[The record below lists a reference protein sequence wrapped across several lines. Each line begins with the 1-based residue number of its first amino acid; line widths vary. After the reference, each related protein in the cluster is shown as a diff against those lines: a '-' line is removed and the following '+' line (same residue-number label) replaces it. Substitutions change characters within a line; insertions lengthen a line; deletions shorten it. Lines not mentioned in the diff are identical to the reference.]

1 MICFFFND
9 TATTEIY
16 TLSLHD
22 ALPIWSEEEEREDAS
37 PSTME
42 KKMVNDASAY
52 IRGLAELRD
61 RNADWAE
68 QAVREAASLDAQA
81 ALELNVIDLIAEDL
95 DDLIHKRSE
104 ERRVGKECRSRWSP
118 YH

>member
-1 MICFFFND
+1 MSSFFFFND

-22 ALPIWSEEEEREDAS
+22 ALPIW
-37 PSTME
+37 PPL
-42 KKMVNDASAY
+42 V
-52 IRGLAELRD
+52 RGPR
-61 RNADWAE
+61 
-68 QAVREAASLDAQA
+68 AVHL
-81 ALELNVIDLIAEDL
+81 EDL
-95 DDLIHKRSE
+95 PGTRPRRDGADDRVAGPGLGVGLWRIPVCRFALVPRIVRSE

>member
-1 MICFFFND
+1 MLIAVRRKSASLCFTLLISPMCLRNNLSFFFFND

-22 ALPIWSEEEEREDAS
+22 ALPIYANQQWDRPTAQRMCRVFEEFNLVWIEE
-37 PSTME
+37 P
-42 KKMVNDASAY
+42 
-52 IRGLAELRD
+52 
-61 RNADWAE
+61 
-68 QAVREAASLDAQA
+68 LDAY
-81 ALELNVIDLIAEDL
+81 D
-95 DDLIHKRSE
+95 RSE